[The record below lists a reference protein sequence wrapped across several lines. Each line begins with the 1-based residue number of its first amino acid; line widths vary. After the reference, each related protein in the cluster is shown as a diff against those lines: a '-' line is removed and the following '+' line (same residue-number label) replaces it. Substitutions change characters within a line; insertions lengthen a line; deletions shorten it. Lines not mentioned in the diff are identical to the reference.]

1 MKNFLIS
8 CIESRIES
16 DGALY
21 GRFLIGP
28 VTRSLAVTLGA
39 GLRRSLLSE
48 VAGYAI
54 ITVQILNAQHEYC
67 GIPGIRE
74 MPLDIMLNLK
84 KLVFTRLDNTPI
96 PAITDRAKQVYGYI
110 AVRGPGIVTGHDLKL
125 PPGIQC
131 INPDQ
136 VIAHL
141 ADDGYAHFKCLLASG
156 RSYLF
161 QSEFPYNDPTKK
173 KPSNAEII
181 RQKNLKRLKQKPPES
196 AISRPGSNTFNID
209 AVFMP
214 VLRVNYV
221 IHNDEDLEAFP
232 LEIPSRD
239 VTERLIME
247 IWTNGAVTPKRALHE
262 ASLDLIRTFSPFLAK
277 AKPRT
282 YAGVNMRQV
291 LRNPYLVSVADTTH
305 IVTSLVPNNE
315 WLHTDI
321 GILPLSPVLYMRC
334 KERKI
339 ARLGDFIGLSYEELL
354 QIPDMNAE
362 TLFEILCYLRS
373 YDMQLLPPTQLS
385 ELLRLNSREE
395 AGG

>member
-196 AISRPGSNTFNID
+196 AISRPGSNTF
-209 AVFMP
+209 
-214 VLRVNYV
+214 
-221 IHNDEDLEAFP
+221 
-232 LEIPSRD
+232 
-239 VTERLIME
+239 
-247 IWTNGAVTPKRALHE
+247 
-262 ASLDLIRTFSPFLAK
+262 SPFRAK

-385 ELLRLNSREE
+385 ELLRLNSREG